1 MKKRREIL
9 LYKYY
14 FKSFYSPLSNGVRD
28 KTQKTPSTEIK
39 LVTRIMKEYFK
50 EKKGE

>member
-9 LYKYY
+9 LYKDY
-14 FKSFYSPLSNGVRD
+14 FKAFSPLSNGVRD
-28 KTQKTPSTEIK
+28 ETQKTPSTEIK